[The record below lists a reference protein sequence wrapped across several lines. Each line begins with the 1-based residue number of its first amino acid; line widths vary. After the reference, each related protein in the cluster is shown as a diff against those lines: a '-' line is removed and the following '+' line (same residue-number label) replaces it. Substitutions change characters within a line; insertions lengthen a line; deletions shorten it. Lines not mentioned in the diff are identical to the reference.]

1 VLKGSPAAL
10 VALVLAVSTACGP
23 RVAGARTVVT
33 DYTYNAD
40 GALTAITTSVDGN
53 ASTTK
58 YLTWDNF
65 VPDATDP
72 STGTVGIG
80 NGRLVGW
87 GSEPGVANLTD
98 RFQFDRR
105 DRLLSYSG
113 GAASETY
120 DYHADGMMSA
130 ASTPTDT
137 LSFYYDNAENQHA
150 TNLHQAST
158 DIWSGYLGRNRYLS
172 DGTAQSLLTPRKDV
186 ACTYDAGKGT
196 LQSYAYDAFGS
207 SPDPVATGFDLH
219 DNPFRYTGEY
229 RDPLWGGYY
238 LRARWYH
245 PDLPSFLSR
254 DPVAHLNRYAYGGG
268 NPVMTVDPS
277 GMSFK
282 WYKSIGNPLGKFLG
296 QLNSGVGG
304 HFARL
309 FLSPVMLPLQI
320 LADPNGFWQAIK
332 HNKDGMD
339 YFLAAGI
346 ASNLALD
353 WVGGALGPAN
363 VMRIFAARI
372 ASENT
377 LGLGQSVTAGADRGF
392 KHFNWNTF
400 AAGAES
406 TVGVSFETRMLGGVG
421 YHRFN
426 LTGQQVSDMIEQLEG
441 QPRETVFV
449 FRRRLALPT
458 DRSELGITAGPSQRF
473 LRLPIQTSPI
483 QESLHLG
490 FYHEQ
495 LIAVGNNDFFSTE
508 ITGPVET
515 VKARIRLATTQKM
528 FSKLNT
534 RDFEFVGTVENFDVR
549 RGFTQNPLNFPTGRG
564 PTPYRLFTNNC
575 QHHAAAVRAAL
586 GF

>member
-1 VLKGSPAAL
+1 MTRSSLALAAG
-10 VALVLAVSTACGP
+10 VLALWTACGS
-23 RVAGARTVVT
+23 RAAGARTVTT
-33 DYTYNAD
+33 DYAYNPD
-40 GALTAITTSVDGN
+40 GALTAITTTVDAG
-53 ASTTK
+53 APTTT

-65 VPDATDP
+65 VPDASDP
-72 STGTVGIG
+72 TTGTVTIG

-87 GSEPGVANLTD
+87 GPSPGAANVD
-98 RFQFDRR
+98 ARFTFDPR

-113 GAASETY
+113 SAASETY

-130 ASTPTDT
+130 ASTPADSI
-137 LSFYYDNAENQHA
+137 SFYYDTAKNGRA

-158 DIWSGYLGRNRYLS
+158 DLWSAYLDRNRYLS
-172 DGTAQSLLTPRKDV
+172 DDTAQSLLTPRKDV
-186 ACTYDAGKGT
+186 ACTYDASDST
-196 LQSYAYDAFGS
+196 VQSYAYDAFGS

-238 LRARWYH
+238 LRARWYG
-245 PDLPSFLSR
+245 PDLPVFLSR
-254 DPVAHLNRYAYGGG
+254 DPEAHLNRYGYGAG

-282 WYKSIGNPLGKFLG
+282 WYKSIGNPLSKFLG
-296 QLNSGVGG
+296 RLNSGVGG

-309 FLSPVMLPLQI
+309 FLTPLIGPLQI
-320 LADPNGFWQAIK
+320 LADPNGFWQAFK
-332 HNKDGMD
+332 HDKDGID
-339 YFLAAGI
+339 IFLAAGI

-353 WVGGALGPAN
+353 WAGGVLGPAN

-372 ASENT
+372 GVEHA
-377 LGLGQSVTAGADRGF
+377 LGLGQSVAAGADRGF

-400 AAGAES
+400 VAGAES
-406 TVGVSFETRMLGGVG
+406 TVGVSFEARMLGGAG

-458 DRSELGITAGPSQRF
+458 DPRELNIAAGPSQRI

-495 LIAVGNNDFFSTE
+495 LIAVGNSDFFSTE

-515 VKARIRLATTQKM
+515 VQARIRLATTQKI
-528 FSKLNT
+528 FSKLKT
-534 RDFEFVGTVENFDVR
+534 RDFEFVGAVDNFNVKK
-549 RGFTQNPLNFPTGRG
+549 GFTQNPLNFPTGGG